1 MEQVVRSL
9 TDRGASGY
17 KEFSMSLCNSQ
28 TLAAVLFRQSKSK
41 KTITLSRISS
51 NGNGQRSSLIVGF
64 TALGKGDFQWFANG
78 KASANSESHLRRIV
92 ALSGEFKVPRNVGK
106 FWALNGTLSNNN
118 APRPEPMIV
127 RATEADKR
135 LRLKNAPTDEWQRAP
150 HAHKRQSQH
159 VRCNC
164 NMGFDAQGDDDWS
177 CDQRRAASHD
187 TGRALKKNTAIK
199 TESLALDTR
208 P

>member
-64 TALGKGDFQWFANG
+64 TALGKRFSVVYELQ
-78 KASANSESHLRRIV
+78 S
-92 ALSGEFKVPRNVGK
+92 VGK
-106 FWALNGTLSNNN
+106 FRITFETNNSSEWRVQSTSECRKILGRERN
-118 APRPEPMIV
+118 
-127 RATEADKR
+127 TE
-135 LRLKNAPTDEWQRAP
+135 Q
-150 HAHKRQSQH
+150 Q
-159 VRCNC
+159 
-164 NMGFDAQGDDDWS
+164 
-177 CDQRRAASHD
+177 
-187 TGRALKKNTAIK
+187 
-199 TESLALDTR
+199 
-208 P
+208 